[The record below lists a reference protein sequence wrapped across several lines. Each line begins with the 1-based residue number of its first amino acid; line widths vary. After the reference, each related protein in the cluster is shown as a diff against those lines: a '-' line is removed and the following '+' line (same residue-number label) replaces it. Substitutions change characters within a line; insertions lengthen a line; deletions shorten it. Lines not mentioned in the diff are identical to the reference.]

1 MRRQRERQR
10 RLKHADYLEIQRR
23 LSEGETFEVVGAAV
37 GCSTKTIQRFMLR
50 TGGLLAR
57 VSRALPAAVV
67 RG

>member
-37 GCSTKTIQRFMLR
+37 CCSTKTIQRFMLR
-50 TGGLLAR
+50 TGGPAR
-57 VSRALPAAVV
+57 EISRALPAAVV